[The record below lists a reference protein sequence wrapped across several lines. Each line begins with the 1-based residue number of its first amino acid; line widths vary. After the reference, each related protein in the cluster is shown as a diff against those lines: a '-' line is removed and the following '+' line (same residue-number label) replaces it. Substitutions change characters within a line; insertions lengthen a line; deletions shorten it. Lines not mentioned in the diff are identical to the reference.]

1 MLGGPIGGAQPA
13 AMAQPV
19 VGGGGLDPL
28 ADIFGGGPVSQ
39 PVSMQPAGQASV
51 DPLGDIFG
59 SGPMQAQPMA

>member
-28 ADIFGGGPVSQ
+28 VDIFGGGPVSQ
-39 PVSMQPAGQASV
+39 PVSM
-51 DPLGDIFG
+51 
-59 SGPMQAQPMA
+59 